1 VDDKFLETMKSM
13 QEQPRPGYARALR
26 ERLRQLEEDEA
37 PARAAWWQPALA
49 GVAAVAAVVA
59 LLSLPSVRA
68 SAQQVLDMFRVRTFA
83 VVQVNAAQLERL
95 EKQKLD
101 PQALLGGKVEKV
113 LDGGKPQTFTDLHA
127 AGAAAG
133 FSPLVPRTLPMGF
146 AADTMVVMGASES
159 RVTVDTKNLRELL
172 QTMAITDIR
181 VPDGLDGQRVTL
193 RTQTA
198 LGQRFVSGERHL
210 FFLQSASPEISL
222 PAGVDLARLG
232 EVGLRLLGLESGEA
246 HRMAQHIDWHST
258 MLVPLQPN
266 ATSFREVTVHGQRA
280 LLMESKES
288 KPDAPAAG
296 ESGHHGEYRRHGRT
310 VLWTEQGR
318 VYALMGDVNEVDLMQ
333 AAESVR

>member
-1 VDDKFLETMKSM
+1 VDDKFLENMKSL
-13 QEQPRPGYARALR
+13 QQPPRPGYARALR
-26 ERLRQLEEDEA
+26 ERLRQLEDDA

-133 FSPLVPRTLPMGF
+133 FTPLVPRVLPAGF

-159 RVTVDTKNLRELL
+159 RVTVDTKNLRDLL

-198 LGQRFVSGERHL
+198 LGQRFVSGEHHL
-210 FFLQSASPEISL
+210 FFLQSASPEIAL

-280 LLMESKES
+280 LLMESK
-288 KPDAPAAG
+288 PDAAPTSG
-296 ESGHHGEYRRHGRT
+296 ESGRHGEYRRHGRT